1 MAENKGKTKG
11 AMISAVQS
19 AQMAVGSA
27 LKGGQAAMGGGAGE
41 QLSLPLLE
49 DLREIGRQ
57 NENNTES
64 MLSIFKSMFQFD
76 KDEARRLRDQAR
88 ENAGEEK
95 GPAGPTVVQD
105 VKGLKDAKGIPG
117 VLAAA
122 AALTA
127 LAAFARG
134 TMLEDILRLPTQ
146 LKGIKGIATF
156 VSGVTKIGTLGLG
169 AKFIDNA
176 TDSLKLFKSNFI
188 LRLDDLKANALLK
201 FKDIKLPAFV
211 GLADKFKELDFVKK
225 ISGSKAYS
233 MAVTSLNGI
242 KSGIAGVITPMK
254 SAFGAIFGF
263 AGSGGPAGAGGGGAL
278 KGTLGKLLTP
288 LKAIGNVIGKLFL
301 PITII
306 MGIFD
311 GYQGFMDEFEKE
323 GSILDGIRGAVTGIV
338 DGFIGGL
345 VRLVTDATG
354 WMLEK
359 LGLEHMAT
367 IITDFGNDVTASF
380 SIAVGGLVDFVTGI
394 FSLDLERIT
403 KGLKNLVG
411 GTADFLF
418 TLVTTPVDMAIGFVQ
433 DIFNLGDPD
442 NPFTIRGFLFGD
454 EATGQE
460 GVVTKAVNFFKDL
473 FNMDGIKE
481 KYANIKASVM
491 DFGKRAK
498 AIVAASAAF
507 VKAGFPGGESPTE
520 AYKRVYDEIMNS
532 GSNNPSTD
540 GGDVKGGEE
549 IVKSS
554 VTNIEGDT
562 TETTYKT
569 ETLNRYGKKGENQSV
584 TYIDNSTKQNNQNVN
599 NQNETY
605 TGSLTTDSDDYF
617 KNMAWGGA

>member
-1 MAENKGKTKG
+1 MADNKGKTKG
-11 AMISAVQS
+11 AIMSAVQS

-27 LKGGQAAMGGGAGE
+27 LKGGQAAMGGGDGAAS
-41 QLSLPLLE
+41 QSIPLLE
-49 DLREIGRQ
+49 DLRSIGRE
-57 NENNTES
+57 NEKNTES
-64 MLSIFKSMFQFD
+64 MLSIFKAMFIFD
-76 KDEARRLRDQAR
+76 KDQAARLRDQGR
-88 ENAGEEK
+88 ENKQEV
-95 GPAGPTVVQD
+95 PTGPTGGMKGD
-105 VKGLKDAKGIPG
+105 VGQLKESKGIPG

-134 TMLEDILRLPTQ
+134 TNLEDIIRLPTQ

-156 VSGVTKIGTLGLG
+156 VKGVTKIGTLGLG
-169 AKFIDNA
+169 AKFLDSA

-188 LRLDDLKANALLK
+188 LRLDELKLSALEK
-201 FKDIKLPAFV
+201 FKNLKLPGFT
-211 GLADKFKELDFVKK
+211 GLAAKFDDLDFVKK
-225 ISGSKAYS
+225 ITNSKAYG

-242 KSGIAGVITPMK
+242 KTGIANVIAPMK
-254 SAFGAIFGF
+254 NAFGAIFGTGAGGGP
-263 AGSGGPAGAGGGGAL
+263 AGSGGGGKGAL
-278 KGTLGKLLTP
+278 SKLFAP
-288 LKAIGNVIGKLFL
+288 LKAIGRVVGKLFL
-301 PITII
+301 PLTII

-338 DGFIGGL
+338 DGFVGGL
-345 VRLVTDATG
+345 VRLVTDVIG

-359 LGLEHMAT
+359 LGLKHLAT
-367 IITDFGNDVTASF
+367 VITDFGNDITASF
-380 SIAVGGLVDFVTGI
+380 STAVGGMVDFVTGI

-418 TLVTTPVDMAIGFVQ
+418 TLVTTPVDAAIAFVS

-454 EATGQE
+454 EATGQK
-460 GVVTKAVNFFKDL
+460 GVVTKAIEFFTDL

-507 VKAGFPGGESPTE
+507 IKAGFPGGESPTE
-520 AYKRVYDEIMNS
+520 AYQRVFDEIMNS
-532 GSNNPSTD
+532 GGTGDSN
-540 GGDVKGGEE
+540 GGDVKGED
-549 IVKSS
+549 IAKSS
-554 VTNIEGDT
+554 VTNVQGDT

-569 ETLNRYGKKGENQSV
+569 DTINNYGKDGENGGSV
-584 TYIDNSTKQNNQNVN
+584 VYVDNSTKQNNNTN
-599 NQNETY
+599 NNKNETY
-605 TGSLTTDSDDYF
+605 TGQLTTGSDAYF
-617 KNMAWGGA
+617 DREAYSS